1 MYSPFVPLSYLFPMR
16 YYYMIYTDQSL
27 NGFPLSLSIPYYL
40 GLAAF
45 VLLPL
50 LCSHNLKRE
59 LLEVSYVR

>member
-1 MYSPFVPLSYLFPMR
+1 ML
-16 YYYMIYTDQSL
+16 YTDQSL
-27 NGFPLSLSIPYYL
+27 NGFPLALSIPYYL

-50 LCSHNLKRE
+50 LCSRNLKRE